1 MNRTGTYVAFDG
13 QGSTDPTESDIHYF
27 NLLKAWNKS
36 GSIDFR
42 FTNSHEK
49 TYQVRDSSSKATFF
63 NRLETR
69 LSASKNFL
77 LIISDKTN
85 YDRGIL
91 NWEIEKAV
99 DYYEA
104 VHRHDFRHLVHIG
117 GDHRHVPPA
126 PQKVIP
132 GSPYG
137 KRCGACQSDPRDALR
152 RPSPRRLPLRPLR
165 PRPRG
170 RCEVPRRPYRSRIA
184 RRQVGDEQPPD
195 PMRRLQLR
203 QGKPLPGIT
212 GERMTAIQELYT
224 NNRKLSSL
232 EKR

>member
-49 TYQVRDSSSKATFF
+49 TYQVRDSSSKATLF

-99 DYYEA
+99 DYYELPIIIA
-104 VHRHDFRHLVHIG
+104 YPGYSKIGAPSELNSMWTKSLAERIKNERAHCIHIPFKKNRYLTRLISFLLLIQSILREALWG
-117 GDHRHVPPA
+117 VTQR
-126 PQKVIP
+126 
-132 GSPYG
+132 
-137 KRCGACQSDPRDALR
+137 KRIKAGVLFSNVKTSFGLYAILGTIWVQQLCNHINKIQN
-152 RPSPRRLPLRPLR
+152 
-165 PRPRG
+165 
-170 RCEVPRRPYRSRIA
+170 RIKM
-184 RRQVGDEQPPD
+184 
-195 PMRRLQLR
+195 MRF
-203 QGKPLPGIT
+203 
-212 GERMTAIQELYT
+212 
-224 NNRKLSSL
+224 
-232 EKR
+232 

>member
-36 GSIDFR
+36 GSIEFR

-49 TYQVRDSSSKATFF
+49 TYQVRDSSSKATLF
-63 NRLETR
+63 NRLEAR

-99 DYYEA
+99 DYYELPIIIA
-104 VHRHDFRHLVHIG
+104 YPGYSKIGAPSELNSMWTKSLAERIKNERAHCIHIPFKKEPIFDAIMLLTVG
-117 GDHRHVPPA
+117 FVRN
-126 PQKVIP
+126 
-132 GSPYG
+132 
-137 KRCGACQSDPRDALR
+137 QSEIFVR
-152 RPSPRRLPLRPLR
+152 
-165 PRPRG
+165 
-170 RCEVPRRPYRSRIA
+170 
-184 RRQVGDEQPPD
+184 
-195 PMRRLQLR
+195 
-203 QGKPLPGIT
+203 
-212 GERMTAIQELYT
+212 
-224 NNRKLSSL
+224 
-232 EKR
+232 

>member
-1 MNRTGTYVAFDG
+1 VNRTGTYVAFDG

-49 TYQVRDSSSKATFF
+49 TYQVRDSSSKATLF

-85 YDRGIL
+85 HDRGIL

-99 DYYEA
+99 DYCELPIIIAYPGYSKIGAPSELNSMWTKSLAERIKNERAHCIHIPFKKEPIFDAINQFSVVNSKYPKGGALGCYSEEA
-104 VHRHDFRHLVHIG
+104 Y
-117 GDHRHVPPA
+117 
-126 PQKVIP
+126 K
-132 GSPYG
+132 SW
-137 KRCGACQSDPRDALR
+137 
-152 RPSPRRLPLRPLR
+152 
-165 PRPRG
+165 
-170 RCEVPRRPYRSRIA
+170 
-184 RRQVGDEQPPD
+184 
-195 PMRRLQLR
+195 
-203 QGKPLPGIT
+203 GIV
-212 GERMTAIQELYT
+212 
-224 NNRKLSSL
+224 
-232 EKR
+232 

>member
-49 TYQVRDSSSKATFF
+49 TYQVRDSSSKATLF

-99 DYYEA
+99 DYYELPIIIA
-104 VHRHDFRHLVHIG
+104 YPGYSKIGAPSELNSMWTKSLAERIKMKGHIVYIYRLKKNRYLTRLISFLLLIQSILREALWG
-117 GDHRHVPPA
+117 VTQR
-126 PQKVIP
+126 
-132 GSPYG
+132 
-137 KRCGACQSDPRDALR
+137 KRIKAGVLFSNVKTSFGLYAILGTIWVQQLCNHINKIQN
-152 RPSPRRLPLRPLR
+152 
-165 PRPRG
+165 
-170 RCEVPRRPYRSRIA
+170 RIKM
-184 RRQVGDEQPPD
+184 
-195 PMRRLQLR
+195 MRF
-203 QGKPLPGIT
+203 
-212 GERMTAIQELYT
+212 
-224 NNRKLSSL
+224 
-232 EKR
+232 

>member
-49 TYQVRDSSSKATFF
+49 TYQVRDSSSKATLF

-99 DYYEA
+99 DYYELPIIIA
-104 VHRHDFRHLVHIG
+104 YPGYSKIGAPSELNSMWTKSLAERIKNERAHCIHIPFKKNRYLTRLISFLLLIQSILKEALWG
-117 GDHRHVPPA
+117 VTQR
-126 PQKVIP
+126 
-132 GSPYG
+132 
-137 KRCGACQSDPRDALR
+137 KRIKAGVLFSNVKTSFGLYAILGTIWVQQLCNHINKIQN
-152 RPSPRRLPLRPLR
+152 
-165 PRPRG
+165 
-170 RCEVPRRPYRSRIA
+170 RIKM
-184 RRQVGDEQPPD
+184 
-195 PMRRLQLR
+195 MRF
-203 QGKPLPGIT
+203 
-212 GERMTAIQELYT
+212 
-224 NNRKLSSL
+224 
-232 EKR
+232 

>member
-1 MNRTGTYVAFDG
+1 MLPLTGRDRQILQKAIFIIYARLE
-13 QGSTDPTESDIHYF
+13 PTIFPNQAWHIHYF

-49 TYQVRDSSSKATFF
+49 TYQVRDSSSKATLF

-99 DYYEA
+99 DYYELPVIIA
-104 VHRHDFRHLVHIG
+104 YPGYSKIS
-117 GDHRHVPPA
+117 A
-126 PQKVIP
+126 P
-132 GSPYG
+132 S
-137 KRCGACQSDPRDALR
+137 
-152 RPSPRRLPLRPLR
+152 
-165 PRPRG
+165 
-170 RCEVPRRPYRSRIA
+170 
-184 RRQVGDEQPPD
+184 
-195 PMRRLQLR
+195 
-203 QGKPLPGIT
+203 
-212 GERMTAIQELYT
+212 ELNSMWT
-224 NNRKLSSL
+224 KSL
-232 EKR
+232 EERIKNERAHCIHIPFKKEPIFDAINQFSVVNSKYPKGGALGYYSEEAYKSWGIV

>member
-49 TYQVRDSSSKATFF
+49 TYQVRDSSSKATLF

-99 DYYEA
+99 DYYELPIIIA
-104 VHRHDFRHLVHIG
+104 YPGYSKIGAPSELNSMWTKSLAERIKNERAHCYIYRLKKNRYLTRLISFLLLIQSILREALWGVTQRKRIKAGVLFSNVKTSFVLYAILGTIWVQQLCNHINKI
-117 GDHRHVPPA
+117 
-126 PQKVIP
+126 QN
-132 GSPYG
+132 
-137 KRCGACQSDPRDALR
+137 
-152 RPSPRRLPLRPLR
+152 
-165 PRPRG
+165 
-170 RCEVPRRPYRSRIA
+170 RIKM
-184 RRQVGDEQPPD
+184 
-195 PMRRLQLR
+195 MRF
-203 QGKPLPGIT
+203 
-212 GERMTAIQELYT
+212 
-224 NNRKLSSL
+224 
-232 EKR
+232 

>member
-49 TYQVRDSSSKATFF
+49 TYQVRDSSSKATLF

-99 DYYEA
+99 DYYELPIIIA
-104 VHRHDFRHLVHIG
+104 YPGYSKIGAPSELNSMWTKSLAERIKNERAHCIHIPLKKNRYLTRLISFLLLIQSILREALWG
-117 GDHRHVPPA
+117 VTQR
-126 PQKVIP
+126 
-132 GSPYG
+132 
-137 KRCGACQSDPRDALR
+137 KRIKAGVLFSNVKTSFGLYAILGTIWVQQLCNHINKIQN
-152 RPSPRRLPLRPLR
+152 
-165 PRPRG
+165 
-170 RCEVPRRPYRSRIA
+170 RIKM
-184 RRQVGDEQPPD
+184 
-195 PMRRLQLR
+195 MRF
-203 QGKPLPGIT
+203 
-212 GERMTAIQELYT
+212 
-224 NNRKLSSL
+224 
-232 EKR
+232 

>member
-1 MNRTGTYVAFDG
+1 MIKKKIRFDEPENVIGRTTREQNRYICCPLTGRDL
-13 QGSTDPTESDIHYF
+13 TDPTESDIHYF

-49 TYQVRDSSSKATFF
+49 TYQVRDSSSKATLF

-99 DYYEA
+99 DYYDVA
-104 VHRHDFRHLVHIG
+104 NHNSI
-117 GDHRHVPPA
+117 
-126 PQKVIP
+126 
-132 GSPYG
+132 
-137 KRCGACQSDPRDALR
+137 
-152 RPSPRRLPLRPLR
+152 
-165 PRPRG
+165 
-170 RCEVPRRPYRSRIA
+170 SR
-184 RRQVGDEQPPD
+184 VF
-195 PMRRLQLR
+195 
-203 QGKPLPGIT
+203 
-212 GERMTAIQELYT
+212 
-224 NNRKLSSL
+224 
-232 EKR
+232 

>member
-49 TYQVRDSSSKATFF
+49 TYQVRDSSSKATLF

-85 YDRGIL
+85 YYELPIIIAYPGYSKIGAPSELNSMWTKSLAERIKNERAHCIHIPFKKEPIFDAINQFSVVNSKYPKGGALGCYSEEAYKSWGI
-91 NWEIEKAV
+91 V
-99 DYYEA
+99 
-104 VHRHDFRHLVHIG
+104 
-117 GDHRHVPPA
+117 
-126 PQKVIP
+126 
-132 GSPYG
+132 
-137 KRCGACQSDPRDALR
+137 
-152 RPSPRRLPLRPLR
+152 
-165 PRPRG
+165 
-170 RCEVPRRPYRSRIA
+170 
-184 RRQVGDEQPPD
+184 
-195 PMRRLQLR
+195 
-203 QGKPLPGIT
+203 
-212 GERMTAIQELYT
+212 
-224 NNRKLSSL
+224 
-232 EKR
+232 

>member
-99 DYYEA
+99 DYYELPIIIA
-104 VHRHDFRHLVHIG
+104 YPGYSKIGAPSELNSMWTKSLAERIKNERAHCIHIPFKT
-117 GDHRHVPPA
+117 D
-126 PQKVIP
+126 I
-132 GSPYG
+132 
-137 KRCGACQSDPRDALR
+137 
-152 RPSPRRLPLRPLR
+152 
-165 PRPRG
+165 
-170 RCEVPRRPYRSRIA
+170 
-184 RRQVGDEQPPD
+184 
-195 PMRRLQLR
+195 
-203 QGKPLPGIT
+203 
-212 GERMTAIQELYT
+212 
-224 NNRKLSSL
+224 
-232 EKR
+232 